1 MLFSNLKVTVRL
13 SLLILLSV
21 LLMSLLVAF
30 GLYNE
35 RTSIYNERQDQLRSV
50 VSTAYGI
57 LEGLNKQVEAGSL
70 SQEAAQEAARK
81 LIHPMRFGDNEYF
94 FVLQPSGLTQIHGGN
109 PKMVGVNMSDNKL
122 PNGRAIFKE
131 MGEVVAQGN
140 KASEFFE
147 YSWPKAGQEEPLP
160 KISYVMGFEP
170 WGWSLGAGMY
180 IDNIQNIVMASFLK
194 FLAVLAASLV
204 ILAALAVPLAHSI
217 VKPLLEIGLLMDTAA
232 KGDLRGRLNITNKC
246 ELGSLSRRIDIMLD
260 SFTKLISLIGTSST
274 QLSTSA
280 ENLNSAASLASND
293 LRRQTEET
301 DQLATAM
308 NEMSA
313 TVQEVARAASET
325 STAIDAVD
333 AEAAASSGNLNK
345 TIQQIE
351 SLANEITSAAEVIA
365 QLEASTSE
373 ISRVLAEIEGISEQ
387 TNLLALNA
395 AIEAARAGES
405 GRGFAVV
412 ADEVRQLALR
422 TQASTEEITA
432 MNQQLSQAA
441 HKAVEVMQAS
451 RSQAEASVT
460 TANEA
465 GLSLEEITSSMTRV
479 REMAIQVATATEEQ
493 SQVAEEMNQNLLTI
507 ANLSGET
514 NQAANNVASN
524 SEQLTS
530 LAAEL
535 TGQLSRFKTS
545 SS

>member
-1 MLFSNLKVTVRL
+1 MLFFSNLKVTVRL
-13 SLLILLSV
+13 ILLILLAV

-35 RTSIYNERQDQLRSV
+35 RTSIYNERQDQLRSIV
-50 VSTAYGI
+50 HVAYGI
-57 LEGLNKQVEAGSL
+57 LEELNQHVETGILTLA
-70 SQEAAQEAARK
+70 EAQDEARRI
-81 LIHPMRFGDNEYF
+81 IHPLRFGDNEYF
-94 FVLQPSGLTQIHGGN
+94 FALQPSGLAPLHGGN
-109 PKMVGVNMSDNKL
+109 PNVVGANMSEHKL

-131 MGEVVAQGN
+131 MGEVVAKGN
-140 KASEFFE
+140 KVSEFFE
-147 YSWPKAGQEEPLP
+147 YSYPKAGENEPLP
-160 KISYVMGFEP
+160 KISYVIGFKP
-170 WGWSLGAGMY
+170 WDWSIGAGIY
-180 IDNIQNIVMASFLK
+180 IDNIQSIVMASFIK
-194 FLAVLAASLV
+194 FLAALAISLI
-204 ILAALAVPLAHSI
+204 ILAALAIPLAHSI
-217 VKPLLEIGLLMDTAA
+217 IKPLQKIGQLMDAA
-232 KGDLRGRLNITNKC
+232 ANGDLRGRLNITNKC
-246 ELGSLSRRIDIMLD
+246 ELGSLSRRIDVMLD

-280 ENLNSAASLASND
+280 KSLNSAASLASND

-313 TVQEVARAASET
+313 TVQEVARAAGET

-365 QLEASTSE
+365 QLEASTTE

-395 AIEAARAGES
+395 AIEAARAGDS

-422 TQASTEEITA
+422 TQASTEEITK

-451 RSQAEASVT
+451 RSQAEVSVT

-465 GLSLEEITSSMTRV
+465 GLSLEEITNSMVRV
-479 REMAIQVATATEEQ
+479 REMAVQVATATEEQ

-507 ANLSGET
+507 AHLSNET

-524 SEQLTS
+524 SKQLTS
-530 LAAEL
+530 LATEL
-535 TGQLSRFKTS
+535 TGQLSRFKS
-545 SS
+545 